1 MICGTDID
9 LSASC
14 LQDEPESCSNGS
26 ERRQASVPWR
36 LLFFKAATAAL
47 GRDHRERT
55 AMLER
60 SLLGAVALAALC
72 LTTAPTRAWDDAK
85 YPDLKGQ
92 WRPIGGPGR
101 FDISKP
107 AGRGQQAPLVPE
119 YQAVFEANVL
129 DQAAGGQGTTPT
141 YKCLSPGMPRV
152 TNGYGEMEFVV
163 TPDTTYILVDHI
175 LDDRRIF
182 TDGRDWPAE
191 LEPTLLGYSIG
202 KWIDSGGSGH
212 YDVLEVET
220 RGFRGPRAFDASG
233 IPLHQDGQTI
243 VKERIYIDQADPN
256 IAHDQVTVIDH
267 ALTRPW
273 TVTKNYRRSP
283 QPQPYWTEEYCESNN
298 HVSIGKDDY
307 MLSADGL
314 LMPARKDQAPPDLRY
329 FKTAK

>member
-1 MICGTDID
+1 
-9 LSASC
+9 
-14 LQDEPESCSNGS
+14 
-26 ERRQASVPWR
+26 
-36 LLFFKAATAAL
+36 
-47 GRDHRERT
+47 
-55 AMLER
+55 MLDR
-60 SLLGAVALAALC
+60 CLLGAVALVGLC
-72 LTTAPTRAWDDAK
+72 LTTAPTRAWDDGK

-107 AGRGQQAPLVPE
+107 AGRGQQAPLIPE

-163 TPDTTYILVDHI
+163 TPETTYILVDHI

-182 TDGRDWPAE
+182 TDGRDWPAD

-202 KWIDSGGSGH
+202 KWIDSNRDGR

-243 VKERIYIDQADPN
+243 VKERIYLDKADPTVV
-256 IAHDQVTVIDH
+256 HDEVTVIDH

-283 QPQPYWTEEYCESNN
+283 QAHPYWTEEYCESNN
-298 HVSIGKDDY
+298 HVAIGKDDY

-314 LMPARKDQAPPDLRY
+314 LMPAKKDQPPPDLRY
-329 FKTAK
+329 FKKPQK

>member
-1 MICGTDID
+1 
-9 LSASC
+9 
-14 LQDEPESCSNGS
+14 
-26 ERRQASVPWR
+26 
-36 LLFFKAATAAL
+36 
-47 GRDHRERT
+47 
-55 AMLER
+55 MLER
-60 SLLGAVALAALC
+60 SLLAAVALAAALC
-72 LTTAPTRAWDDAK
+72 LSAGPTRAWDDAN

-101 FDISKP
+101 FDIGKP
-107 AGRGQQAPLVPE
+107 PGRGQQAPLVPE

-202 KWIDSGGSGH
+202 KWIDTGGSGH

-243 VKERIYIDQADPN
+243 VKERIYIDPADPN
-256 IAHDQVTVIDH
+256 VAHDQVTVIDH

-314 LMPARKDQAPPDLRY
+314 LMPARKDQGPPDLRY
-329 FKTAK
+329 FKKPQK